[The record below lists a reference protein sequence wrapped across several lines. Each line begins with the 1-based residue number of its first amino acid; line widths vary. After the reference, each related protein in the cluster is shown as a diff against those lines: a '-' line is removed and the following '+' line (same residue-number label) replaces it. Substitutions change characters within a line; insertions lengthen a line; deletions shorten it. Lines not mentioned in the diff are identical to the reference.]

1 MPFWRLDG
9 HVKDGREDAASC
21 GESFSCVVRDGV
33 GLDGLDKSHRKKLL
47 RITDFP
53 HPRVGPSWALI
64 PDMGG
69 NTMHRNALRPLDL
82 ESVFARNKAIF
93 GDFRMEV
100 EGEQGAGGSDAESSQ
115 AQQESQQSDKG
126 YPVDTPL
133 EQMTAEQQANYW
145 KAQSRKHE
153 QRAKTFGNLTAEDL
167 ATLRDKA
174 TKHDALEAE
183 LMSDRDKAIAEAR
196 ETAEREAK
204 SGLLPKLVNAEFRAA
219 AAGKVAADKLAAAL
233 EFTDTAKF
241 VKDGE
246 VDAEKVAKFIESIA
260 PAQQTAKKGPSSFG
274 LGSRQQSGSGPGDQG
289 RAQAEKRFGTKTSA

>member
-1 MPFWRLDG
+1 
-9 HVKDGREDAASC
+9 
-21 GESFSCVVRDGV
+21 
-33 GLDGLDKSHRKKLL
+33 
-47 RITDFP
+47 
-53 HPRVGPSWALI
+53 
-64 PDMGG
+64 
-69 NTMHRNALRPLDL
+69 MHCNALRPLDL
-82 ESVFARNKAIF
+82 EDVFARNKAIF
-93 GDFRMEV
+93 GDFRMEA
-100 EGEQGAGGSDAESSQ
+100 EGDGDQGSGQGGDDSGSQ
-115 AQQESQQSDKG
+115 QGSGQQSDKG

-219 AAGKVAADKLAAAL
+219 AAGKVPAERLAAAL

-246 VDAEKVAKFIESIA
+246 VDAEKVAKFIESIT
-260 PAQQTAKKGPSSFG
+260 PTQQTGKKGPSSLG